1 LGTVIWPLEDI
12 SVTCCDGHRIRL
24 AHNNSS
30 TVTGGDWMRRP
41 VTWHTTLAMAA
52 GRPTILSDGLIVRLL
67 RESRECLGGA
77 FPIPARRG
85 IFTIS

>member
-24 AHNNSS
+24 AHSNSS

-41 VTWHTTLAMAA
+41 VMWHM
-52 GRPTILSDGLIVRLL
+52 GVGDG
-67 RESRECLGGA
+67 GW
-77 FPIPARRG
+77 
-85 IFTIS
+85 